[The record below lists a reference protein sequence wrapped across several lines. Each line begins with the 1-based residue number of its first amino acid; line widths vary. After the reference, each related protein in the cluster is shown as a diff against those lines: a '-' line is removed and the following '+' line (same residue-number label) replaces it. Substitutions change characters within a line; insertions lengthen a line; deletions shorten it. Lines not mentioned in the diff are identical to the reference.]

1 VQGGNALVC
10 APAGQAP
17 TSAPPPAH
25 SSHRVTGL
33 SFRAAVGLQG
43 HAGLEWDLIG
53 CDDAE
58 LKSVRAYGALYR
70 ELRDLL
76 HSGTVIHPDDV
87 DPALRVCGVV
97 AHDRS
102 QALWTVA
109 AVAQPEESL
118 AERLRLPGLDPD
130 RRYTVRVRNDV
141 GAPRTEWAP
150 RAG

>member
-1 VQGGNALVC
+1 MPGGNALVF

-17 TSAPPPAH
+17 TSPPPRTPRTA
-25 SSHRVTGL
+25 SPTFPSG
-33 SFRAAVGLQG
+33 FQG
-43 HAGLEWDLIG
+43 HARLEWDLLG

-58 LKSVRAYGALYR
+58 LKSVRAYGALYC

-76 HSGTVIHPDDV
+76 HCGTVIHPDDV
-87 DPALRVCGVV
+87 DPALRVRGVV

-109 AVAQPEESL
+109 AVARPEESL
-118 AERLRLPGLDPD
+118 ADRLRLPGLDPD
-130 RRYTVRVRNDV
+130 RRYTVQVRHDV

>member
-1 VQGGNALVC
+1 VT
-10 APAGQAP
+10 AGQP
-17 TSAPPPAH
+17 LSTSAPLNFEEP
-25 SSHRVTGL
+25 L

-43 HAGLEWDLIG
+43 HAGLEWDLLG

-87 DPALRVCGVV
+87 DPALRVRGVV

-102 QALWTVA
+102 QAL
-109 AVAQPEESL
+109 
-118 AERLRLPGLDPD
+118 
-130 RRYTVRVRNDV
+130 
-141 GAPRTEWAP
+141 
-150 RAG
+150 